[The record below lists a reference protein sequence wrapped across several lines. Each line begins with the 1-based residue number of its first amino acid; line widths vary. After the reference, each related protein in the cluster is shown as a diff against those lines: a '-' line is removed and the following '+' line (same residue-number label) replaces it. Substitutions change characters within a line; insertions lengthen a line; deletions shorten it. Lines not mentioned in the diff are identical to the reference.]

1 MHNAQTSSWCMLLL
15 QNPVSTLAL
24 LVADLQLL
32 APLVS
37 VTLGTRRFCE
47 PVLRA
52 KPVLVTASIY
62 TVLSYVAVLVRPV
75 QSINLLNLYNFG
87 QTFRFQ
93 FAGVLA
99 VSTIAYIFV
108 VGGAR
113 LLMIWYGRRR
123 LQPT

>member
-1 MHNAQTSSWCMLLL
+1 MHNAPRSSWCMLLL

-37 VTLGTRRFCE
+37 VTLGTRRFCQ

-52 KPVLVTASIY
+52 KPVLVTAIIY
-62 TVLSYVAVLVRPV
+62 SVLSYVAVLVRPV
-75 QSINLLNLYNFG
+75 QSVNLLNLYNFG

-113 LLMIWYGRRR
+113 WLMIWYGRRR

>member
-1 MHNAQTSSWCMLLL
+1 MLLL

-37 VTLGTRRFCE
+37 VTLGTRRFCQ

-52 KPVLVTASIY
+52 KPVLVTAIIY
-62 TVLSYVAVLVRPV
+62 SVLSYVAVLVRPV
-75 QSINLLNLYNFG
+75 QSVNLLNLYNFG

-113 LLMIWYGRRR
+113 WLMIWYGRRR